1 MYWDTCLV
9 NFVYYWTLG
18 LSFNKLLQQP
28 NYDPSAF
35 SEGIFI
41 CHILRLAEACRDI
54 QHAARIMGNP
64 KLLQVATAAEIAI
77 KRDICFTPSL
87 YI

>member
-28 NYDPSAF
+28 NYNPAAL
-35 SEGIFI
+35 SEGILLR
-41 CHILRLAEACRDI
+41 HILRLAEACRDI
-54 QHAARIMGNP
+54 QHAVRIMG
-64 KLLQVATAAEIAI
+64 KLLLLL
-77 KRDICFTPSL
+77 K
-87 YI
+87 